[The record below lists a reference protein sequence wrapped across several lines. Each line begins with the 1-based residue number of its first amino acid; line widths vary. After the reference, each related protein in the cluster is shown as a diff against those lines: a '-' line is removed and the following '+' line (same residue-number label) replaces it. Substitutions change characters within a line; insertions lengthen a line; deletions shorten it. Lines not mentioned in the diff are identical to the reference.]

1 MRERRSD
8 ALPSRMLRAF
18 RGSGRQAKEAKLRDR
33 AVSAE
38 TVMFATGDPLVAR
51 PTGRWTEGRVSGT
64 RRAWPQGRRLLLR
77 EKHRPRKSRN
87 SRSREV
93 LPGLGGRYFL
103 GSTGTR
109 PEARGPRQRADG
121 FSFGETVF
129 PARQQNPFAGGAAWT
144 RRPGFLGGGAREPKA
159 RVGARDRSSGKAAP
173 CKGRWA
179 ARRQGTGSPGTS
191 SCSSGPM
198 PGTLSVPGAGPAP
211 GASGGVP
218 PGHLTRAF
226 QASVLA
232 PFFYHLA
239 AGGATR
245 LCGTLCSAPI

>member
-1 MRERRSD
+1 
-8 ALPSRMLRAF
+8 
-18 RGSGRQAKEAKLRDR
+18 
-33 AVSAE
+33 
-38 TVMFATGDPLVAR
+38 MFATGDPLVAR

-87 SRSREV
+87 SRSREM

-121 FSFGETVF
+121 FSFGKTVF

-144 RRPGFLGGGAREPKA
+144 RRPGLPRRRGARAKGPGRRQGPVVRKGSA
-159 RVGARDRSSGKAAP
+159 LA
-173 CKGRWA
+173 KGRGA

-191 SCSSGPM
+191 PCSSGPM

-226 QASVLA
+226 ASQRPDAL
-232 PFFYHLA
+232 FFGLELHT
-239 AGGATR
+239 TR
-245 LCGTLCSAPI
+245 RRHQTLGYALLCAHISHPRRFMSTV

>member
-38 TVMFATGDPLVAR
+38 TAMFATGDPLVAR

-93 LPGLGGRYFL
+93 LPGLGGR
-103 GSTGTR
+103 SSS
-109 PEARGPRQRADG
+109 EA
-121 FSFGETVF
+121 
-129 PARQQNPFAGGAAWT
+129 
-144 RRPGFLGGGAREPKA
+144 
-159 RVGARDRSSGKAAP
+159 
-173 CKGRWA
+173 
-179 ARRQGTGSPGTS
+179 
-191 SCSSGPM
+191 
-198 PGTLSVPGAGPAP
+198 PAP
-211 GASGGVP
+211 GQRLGVRAKGPTDFPSGKPSSRRGSNIRSRVAL
-218 PGHLTRAF
+218 PGPGA
-226 QASVLA
+226 QASSE
-232 PFFYHLA
+232 
-239 AGGATR
+239 AGRASQRPG
-245 LCGTLCSAPI
+245 SAPGTGRPERQRPCQRARGRPPARHRLARDVALLKRSNARHAFGARGRAGSRGVRGCPARTPNAGFPSQRPDALFLPSGRRRRH